1 MGVIGGTFDPPH
13 YGHLVL
19 AENARVQLKLDRVLF
34 VPAGEPPHKPEEPI
48 TPVHHRT
55 EMVAATVADNAAFV
69 LSRVDLARP
78 GPHYSV
84 DMLGILRGI
93 HHEAIL
99 FFLIGG
105 DSLAEFLSWRNPGG
119 IVEQVRLAVMR
130 RPGWEA
136 DVASLEEQLPG
147 IRERLTWLDA
157 PHLEISGTDLRRRV
171 RDGLPI
177 RYLVPPPVR
186 DYVYEHGLYGR

>member
-1 MGVIGGTFDPPH
+1 MIGGTFDPPH